1 MKGQP
6 HRAVLVFSAATVKE
20 LVSDN
25 VRIPTTYIGVR
36 RVRPSNRILDGLRS
50 QTNSG
55 PSEVVYKVTDSD
67 GAERRMNTQE
77 KKALKLRLMKAKK
90 EARKKQKLQ
99 ETTTNIASPEDN
111 IAGYLPFPL
120 YQAPSASNRR
130 YHHLQLSTSA
140 LEEELADLRG
150 DRDGVSPVMLSQ
162 PMAQEAF
169 RMGVLRANGP
179 DSVFDTQPHISI
191 DDNLASRWA
200 FLLKNNMKS
209 AEQVRCKEKM
219 RPMPYQLIP
228 EVWSRLRPDSLS
240 NLAGNLE
247 MTSSKALIGD
257 ANDHGARQEQEKSNG
272 VWSFMTVRHRWE
284 RADDDIAIVLSI
296 LHRHSNL
303 HVSCGAKFGC
313 DFLLYDG
320 RRDQRHAFAGL
331 RVVERSS
338 AHLTLP
344 SAYDLTGFVRCLNTA
359 GKLALLATVEHD
371 ESCARVAFVDLALE
385 RVLSDSPQT
394 HGRLRENKKTR
405 RDVGK
410 NLSKHC

>member
-1 MKGQP
+1 
-6 HRAVLVFSAATVKE
+6 
-20 LVSDN
+20 
-25 VRIPTTYIGVR
+25 
-36 RVRPSNRILDGLRS
+36 
-50 QTNSG
+50 
-55 PSEVVYKVTDSD
+55 
-67 GAERRMNTQE
+67 MNTQE
-77 KKALKLRLMKAKK
+77 KKVLKLRLKKAKQ
-90 EARKKQKLQ
+90 EAKKKQKLQ
-99 ETTTNIASPEDN
+99 GTTTNIAAPVGKN
-111 IAGYLPFPL
+111 AGYLPL
-120 YQAPSASNRR
+120 SLHQVPSASNKR
-130 YHHLQLSTSA
+130 YHHLKLSTSA

-150 DRDGVSPVMLSQ
+150 DRDGVPPVMASP

-169 RMGVLRANGP
+169 RMGVLEANGA
-179 DSVFDTQPHISI
+179 DSVFDTQPQIVL
-191 DDNLASRWA
+191 DDDLASRWA
-200 FLLKNNMKS
+200 FSLKNNMKS
-209 AEQVRCKEKM
+209 AEHVRCKEEM

-228 EVWSRLRPDSLS
+228 EVWTRLRPDSLS
-240 NLAGNLE
+240 TVARNVETA
-247 MTSSKALIGD
+247 SSKVSIAD
-257 ANDHGARQEQEKSNG
+257 ANEHGARQEQEKSNG

-385 RVLSDSPQT
+385 KVLSDSPQT
-394 HGRLRENKKTR
+394 HGRLRETKKTR